1 MPEAARARRQGWAIV
16 ARLARLNPI
25 PHLLGKMTEL
35 AASML
40 SKPIARY
47 SLTIPNDIAQLRK
60 HIRKGDVLLVEG
72 NERVSEVI
80 KYLSQSSW
88 SHAALYVGDEGLR
101 RSPETRHQLLD
112 QYGDEANFMLV
123 EALVESGV
131 VLTPV
136 SKYRNF
142 NIRICRP
149 HQLTIADQQRVIDY
163 ALSNVGNTYDLKNL
177 FDLARYFLPVTF
189 IPARLRRQALEFGSS
204 DPTRVICS
212 SMIAESFAR
221 VRFPIVPRYE
231 PLPHGMEPAPSRYAW
246 LERFS
251 HKERPTH
258 LLRMMSPTL
267 TTPRD
272 FDLSPYF
279 EIVKFNVI
287 ESSRFDYHKLRWV
300 EESRPAEA
308 LAQPPSDA
316 SSPQA
321 TANVDGRNPGDAGNP
336 IADKVEKSA

>member
-1 MPEAARARRQGWAIV
+1 VPAGKAVAIV
-16 ARLARLNPI
+16 ARLTRLNPI
-25 PHLLGKMTEL
+25 PYLLGKMTEL

-47 SLTIPNDIAQLRK
+47 ALTIPNDMAQLRK

-88 SHAALYVGDEGLR
+88 SHSALYVGDEALR
-101 RSPETRHQLLD
+101 RAPEMRRQLLER
-112 QYGDEANFMLV
+112 YGDEANYMLV

-131 VLTPV
+131 VLTPL
-136 SKYRNF
+136 SKYRDF

-149 HQLTIADQQRVIDY
+149 HQLTVADQHRVIDY
-163 ALSNVGNTYDLKNL
+163 ALGNGGNTYDLKNL
-177 FDLARYFLPVTF
+177 FDLARYFLPVS
-189 IPARLRRQALEFGSS
+189 IVPARLRRHALEFGST

-221 VRFPIVPRYE
+221 VGFPIVPRYE
-231 PLPHGMEPAPSRYAW
+231 LLPPGMATAPSRYAW

-251 HKERPTH
+251 PRPPISH
-258 LLRMMSPTL
+258 LLRKVPPTL

-287 ESSRFDYHKLRWV
+287 EGSRFDYHKLRWV
-300 EESRPAEA
+300 EEPEPTEAPTPAQRSSA
-308 LAQPPSDA
+308 ASPPE
-316 SSPQA
+316 A
-321 TANVDGRNPGDAGNP
+321 TATFNDGKAGTVGNP
-336 IADKVEKSA
+336 IAGKVEKSP

>member
-1 MPEAARARRQGWAIV
+1 VPAGKAVAIV

-25 PHLLGKMTEL
+25 PYLLGKMTEL
-35 AASML
+35 AAAML

-47 SLTIPNDIAQLRK
+47 SLTIPNDMAQLRK
-60 HIRKGDVLLVEG
+60 YIRKGDVLLVEG

-88 SHAALYVGDEGLR
+88 SHAALYVGDEALR
-101 RSPETRHQLLD
+101 RSPEMRHRLLE

-136 SKYRNF
+136 SKYRDF

-149 HQLTIADQQRVIDY
+149 HQLTVADQQRVIDY
-163 ALSNVGNTYDLKNL
+163 ALGNVGNTYDLKNL
-177 FDLARYFLPVTF
+177 FDLARYFLPVT
-189 IPARLRRQALEFGSS
+189 IVPARLRRQALEFGST

-231 PLPHGMEPAPSRYAW
+231 PLPSGTEPAPGRYAW

-258 LLRMMSPTL
+258 LLRRMSPTL

-300 EESRPAEA
+300 EEPGPTQTAAS
-308 LAQPPSDA
+308 AQPPGA
-316 SSPQA
+316 ANSPETTA
-321 TANVDGRNPGDAGNP
+321 TVDGRDPGGAGNL
-336 IADKVEKSA
+336 IAGKVEKSA

>member
-1 MPEAARARRQGWAIV
+1 VPAGKAVAIV

-25 PHLLGKMTEL
+25 PYLLGKMTEL

-47 SLTIPNDIAQLRK
+47 SLTMPNDMAQLRK
-60 HIRKGDVLLVEG
+60 YIRKGDVLLVEG

-88 SHAALYVGDEGLR
+88 SHAALYIGDEALR
-101 RSPETRHQLLD
+101 RSPEMRHELIEK
-112 QYGDEANFMLV
+112 YGDEANYMLV

-131 VLTPV
+131 VLSPV
-136 SKYRNF
+136 SKYRDF

-149 HQLTIADQQRVIDY
+149 HQLTVADQHQVIDH
-163 ALSNVGNTYDLKNL
+163 ALGNVGNTYDLKNL
-177 FDLARYFLPVTF
+177 FDLARYFLPVS
-189 IPARLRRQALEFGSS
+189 IVPARLRRQALEFGST

-231 PLPHGMEPAPSRYAW
+231 PLPPGMEPTPSRYAW

-251 HKERPTH
+251 HKEQPSH
-258 LLRMMSPTL
+258 LLRRVSPTL

-300 EESRPAEA
+300 EEPGPTATAAS
-308 LAQPPSDA
+308 AQPPSAA
-316 SSPQA
+316 SSHGA
-321 TANVDGRNPGDAGNP
+321 TATVERGDAGTADNP
-336 IADKVEKSA
+336 IIGKVEKSA

>member
-1 MPEAARARRQGWAIV
+1 
-16 ARLARLNPI
+16 
-25 PHLLGKMTEL
+25 MTEL

-47 SLTIPNDIAQLRK
+47 SLTIPNDLAQLRK
-60 HIRKGDVLLVEG
+60 YIRKGDVLLVEG

-88 SHAALYVGDEGLR
+88 SHSALYVGDEALR
-101 RSPETRHQLLD
+101 RSPEMRRELIEK
-112 QYGDEANFMLV
+112 YGDEANYLVV

-136 SKYRNF
+136 SKYRDF

-149 HQLTIADQQRVIDY
+149 HQLTVADQHQVIDY
-163 ALSNVGNTYDLKNL
+163 ALGNVGNTYDLKNL
-177 FDLARYFLPVTF
+177 FDLARYFLPVS
-189 IPARLRRQALEFGSS
+189 IVPARLRRQALEFGST

-212 SMIAESFAR
+212 SLIAESFAR
-221 VRFPIVPRYE
+221 VGFPIVPGYE
-231 PLPHGMEPAPSRYAW
+231 PLPLEMETAPSRYAW

-251 HKERPTH
+251 HRERPSH
-258 LLRMMSPTL
+258 LLRKVPPTL

-300 EESRPAEA
+300 EEPPPTATPAPPQAADAGSSQGA
-308 LAQPPSDA
+308 LAVTDDS
-316 SSPQA
+316 
-321 TANVDGRNPGDAGNP
+321 NP
-336 IADKVEKSA
+336 IAGKAEKSV

>member
-1 MPEAARARRQGWAIV
+1 
-16 ARLARLNPI
+16 
-25 PHLLGKMTEL
+25 MTEL

-47 SLTIPNDIAQLRK
+47 SLTIPNDLAQLRK
-60 HIRKGDVLLVEG
+60 YIRKGDVLLVEG

-88 SHAALYVGDEGLR
+88 SHSALYVGDEALR
-101 RSPETRHQLLD
+101 RSPEMRRELIEK
-112 QYGDEANFMLV
+112 YGDEANYLVV

-136 SKYRNF
+136 SKYRDF

-149 HQLTIADQQRVIDY
+149 HQLTVADQHQVIDY
-163 ALSNVGNTYDLKNL
+163 ALGNVGNTYDLKNL
-177 FDLARYFLPVTF
+177 FDLARYFLPVS
-189 IPARLRRQALEFGSS
+189 IVPARLRRQALEFGST

-212 SMIAESFAR
+212 SLIAESFAR
-221 VRFPIVPRYE
+221 VGFPIVPGYE
-231 PLPHGMEPAPSRYAW
+231 PLPLEMETAPSRYAW

-251 HKERPTH
+251 HRERPSH
-258 LLRMMSPTL
+258 LLRKVPPTL

-300 EESRPAEA
+300 EEPPPTATPAPPQAPNAGSSQGA
-308 LAQPPSDA
+308 LAVTDDS
-316 SSPQA
+316 
-321 TANVDGRNPGDAGNP
+321 NP
-336 IADKVEKSA
+336 IAGKAEKSV